1 MRIIPFQQALRPAI
15 PTVRGNIEYRRLQEQ
30 LFRMDEILIVSGVEG
45 SFIERSVDRYVENAK
60 KAKVEV
66 KNHHIKKHQAT
77 SVLALR
83 SLILKSMLG
92 ETCRGMSL
100 QLAHSPLFQ
109 RFCGIGRIDETRVPS
124 KSMIQGFIDI
134 VSEEELSEVLNKLLI
149 ATQSDTLELAESTDL
164 ESIWIDTTCVKTHIH
179 YPVDWVLLRDATRTL
194 IKAVIVIRKYGLKTR
209 MSNPS
214 NFMSKMNSLCMKM
227 TQCRRKKDSRR
238 VQKETLRLMKKLVT
252 TIRKHAQR
260 HYALLDKEWEKTD
273 LSRKQAE
280 NILSRIT
287 NVLDLLPEAQR
298 QAHERIIGER
308 QINNEDKIL
317 SLYEQAT
324 NVIVRGKADAAVEFG
339 NTLYFAEQA
348 EGLIV
353 DWKFFK
359 ASAPADSK
367 LMPESVLRIQSSLS
381 LKVRAVGADRGFDSE
396 TNQNFLNQHTIF
408 NGITPKNPHQL
419 RERMEN
425 SNFRASQKR
434 RASTEARIEIFK
446 NCFLGDILKVKGFEN
461 RSLAIAW
468 AVLAH
473 NLWVLA
479 RLPTKERALLKLAA

>member
-1 MRIIPFQQALRPAI
+1 MRIIPFQQPLRPAI
-15 PTVRGNIEYRRLQEQ
+15 PTVRGNIEYRRLKEQ
-30 LFRMDEILIVSGVEG
+30 LERMDEILLVSGIES
-45 SFIERSVDRYVENAK
+45 SFIERSVDRYVESGK
-60 KAKVEV
+60 QVGAKV
-66 KNHHIKKHQAT
+66 NNYQIKRHEAT

-124 KSMIQGFIDI
+124 KSTIQGFIDI
-134 VSEEELSEVLNKLLI
+134 VSEAELSEIVIKLLS
-149 ATQSDTLELAESTDL
+149 ATQSDTLELEEITDL

-194 IKAVIVIRKYGLKTR
+194 IKAVKVIRKHGLKVR

-252 TIRKHAQR
+252 TIRKHAKR
-260 HYALLDKEWEKTD
+260 HYDLLDKEWERTD

-287 NVLDLLPEAQR
+287 NVLDQLPEAQR
-298 QAHERIIGER
+298 QAHERIIGNR

-317 SLYEQAT
+317 SLYEKAT

-339 NTLYFAEQA
+339 NTLYLAEQA
-348 EGLIV
+348 DGLIM
-353 DWKFFK
+353 DWKFFED
-359 ASAPADSK
+359 SAPADSK

-408 NGITPKNPHQL
+408 NGITPKNPHLL
-419 RERMEN
+419 REKMDN
-425 SNFRASQKR
+425 SDFRASQKR
-434 RASTEARIEIFK
+434 RASTEARIGIFK
-446 NCFLGDILKVKGFEN
+446 NCFLGDVLKVKGFKN

-468 AVLAH
+468 GVLAH

-479 RLPTKERALLKLAA
+479 RLPTKEQLKLAA